1 MNWLA
6 IGWFILTLV
15 FIFIEVNTVAMVST
29 WFAAGSVA
37 AMLVSFLGGKLWLQA
52 VVFFVVSA
60 GLLLLLRPMVR
71 KHFTPKLTKTNVD
84 SVIGTTGVV
93 TVEIQN
99 NAASG
104 QVKLGA
110 MEWSARSTTG
120 AVIPVGTLIRV
131 DKIEGVKV
139 FVSLAEERIT
149 I

>member
-1 MNWLA
+1 MNWTA
-6 IGWFILTLV
+6 IGWFVLTVV
-15 FIFIEVNTVAMVST
+15 FIFIEANTVAVVSA

-37 AMLVSFLGGKLWLQA
+37 AMIVSFLGGQIWLQA
-52 VVFFVVSA
+52 VVFLVVSA

-99 NAASG
+99 NAAAG

-110 MEWSARSTTG
+110 MEWSARSTSG

-139 FVSLAEERIT
+139 FVSLAEET
-149 I
+149 VNV